1 MEKNPFQFFCG
12 GHIQAVKK
20 KKEDRNE
27 PIKKWITK

>member
-20 KKEDRNE
+20 KKEKRTNQ
-27 PIKKWITK
+27 KVNN